1 MLVGA
6 LIMLDQHK
14 QIGGEAVHI
23 RDCYV
28 WAEISYL
35 DSSTDYREFLPQLP
49 ANPGTVSRDELV
61 MLDTDWSLSN
71 ARGTLA
77 IAGQFLVVSGVIL
90 CLLFY
95 WMG

>member
-1 MLVGA
+1 MLE
-6 LIMLDQHK
+6 QHK
-14 QIGGEAVHI
+14 QIGGESVHI

-49 ANPGTVSRDELV
+49 VHLSTVSRDELV

-90 CLLFY
+90 YLLVY
-95 WMG
+95 WMW